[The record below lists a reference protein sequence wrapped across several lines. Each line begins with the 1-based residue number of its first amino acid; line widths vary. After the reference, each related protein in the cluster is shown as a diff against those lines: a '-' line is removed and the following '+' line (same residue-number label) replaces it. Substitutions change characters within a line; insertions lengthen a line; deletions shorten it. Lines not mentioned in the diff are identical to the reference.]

1 MNRDE
6 TGRARPPGA
15 PRRPQRKK
23 LPHERP
29 RWLRPEDEVFFITV
43 CCVSRGKNQLCHQ
56 KIAREIFDSAQ
67 FRNQNAIWYAHLVCL
82 MPDHLHL
89 LISFPYERP
98 MKAIVAD
105 WKRFLATKLK
115 IEWQRDFFDH
125 RLRKDESYQEK
136 ADYVRAN
143 PVRAGLVAPSEDWPY
158 FWQADPQ
165 TKDGIRERRALRGG
179 APGGRALPMLLA
191 VVLLIVACRP
201 DMANQPKAKPLSES
215 DFFSNQA
222 NARPI
227 PPHTV
232 ERGGAR
238 ENAAFYTGL
247 TNGTYITRLPVNLTP
262 KLLARGRE
270 CFDAMCAE
278 CHDRTGSGNGM
289 VVLRGFPQPPSY
301 HVPRLRNAPIG
312 HFYDVITNGY
322 GVMYSYATRV
332 EPEDRWAIAAYIRAL
347 QLSHNVNASELTPA
361 EQQKLATGRA
371 PPTGGLKNAQ

>member
-1 MNRDE
+1 MNRGE

-15 PRRPQRKK
+15 PGRPQRKK

-29 RWLRPEDEVFFITV
+29 LWLRPQDEIFFITV
-43 CCVSRGKNQLCHQ
+43 CCEPHGKNQLCYP
-56 KIAREIFDSAQ
+56 KVARAIFDSVE
-67 FRNQNAIWYAHLVCL
+67 FRNQNNISYARLVCL
-82 MPDHLHL
+82 MPDHLHA

-98 MKAIVAD
+98 MKQIIAD

-125 RLRKDESYQEK
+125 RLRRDESYREK
-136 ADYVRAN
+136 ADYIRAN
-143 PVRAGLVAPSEDWPY
+143 PVRAGLIAASEDWPY

-165 TKDGIRERRALRGG
+165 KQDAIREGRALRGG
-179 APGGRALPMLLA
+179 APGGRALPLLLA
-191 VVLLIVACRP
+191 IALLFAACRP
-201 DMANQPKAKPLSES
+201 DMQNQPKAKPLSES

-247 TNGTYITRLPVNLTP
+247 TNGTYITQLPVALTP
-262 KLLARGRE
+262 ELLARGRE
-270 CFDAMCAE
+270 RFDAICAG
-278 CHDRTGSGNGM
+278 CHDSTGSGNGM
-289 VVLRGFPQPPSY
+289 VAQRGFPQPPSF
-301 HVPRLRNAPIG
+301 HVARLHNAPIG
-312 HFYDVITNGY
+312 HFFDVITNGY
-322 GVMYSYATRV
+322 GVMYSYATQV

-347 QLSHNVNASELTPA
+347 QLSHNIKASELTPA
-361 EQQKLATGRA
+361 EQQKLENG
-371 PPTGGLKNAQ
+371 Q